1 MFHINM
7 FGFQLIAFI
16 IYILIFLGTA
26 VSFIKFKQN
35 INGQKIML
43 LGLGLIVL
51 GFGFLNVPEF
61 KIGFPLLNFL
71 TLLLGVV
78 IRSFLKLFRTLK
90 IRD

>member
-7 FGFQLIAFI
+7 FGFYLIAFI

-26 VSFIKFKQN
+26 LSFIKFKRN
-35 INGQKIML
+35 INGRKIML
-43 LGLGLIVL
+43 WGFVLIVL

-61 KIGFPLLNFL
+61 KIGFPMLNFL

-78 IRSFLKLFRTLK
+78 LSYIGFCYK
-90 IRD
+90 D